1 METFF
6 ILVEPSVPENIGA
19 SARAIKTMGFNSLR
33 MVKPEGYPDERA
45 NWLAHGSQEILEK
58 ALIFPSL
65 SEAIEDLDF
74 VIGTSAKKRSV
85 KFDYYPISEVKDILA
100 KKKDNIHSLGL
111 VFGKEESGLSNPELD
126 LCDLISYIPMAKPY
140 PSLNLSQA
148 VMVYAYQLADLSNK
162 NQIPD
167 DNPSFKSHRELKK
180 KTELILERIGIPRS
194 DAKYNRIIERFALL
208 NETDLNLVHSI
219 SNKLSSLLDS

>member
-19 SARAIKTMGFNSLR
+19 SARAIKTMGFTSLR

-45 NWLAHGSQEILEK
+45 NWLAHGSQEILKK
-58 ALIFPSL
+58 ALVFPSL
-65 SEAIEDLDF
+65 SEAIKDLDF

-85 KFDYYPISEVKDILA
+85 KYDYYPISELKGILT
-100 KKKDNIHSLGL
+100 KKEDNIRSLGL
-111 VFGKEESGLSNPELD
+111 VFGKEESGLSNQELD
-126 LCDLISYIPMAKPY
+126 LCDIISYVPMAKPY

-148 VMVYAYQLADLSNK
+148 VMVYAYQLANLSIK
-162 NQIPD
+162 NQIAES
-167 DNPSFKSHRELKK
+167 NPSFKSHRELKK
-180 KTELILERIGIPRS
+180 KTEVILERIGIPKD
-194 DAKYNRIIERFALL
+194 DAKFNRILERFAML